1 MALYFTGGGG
11 GMFTEKSPSGS
22 SGKAY
27 SMWAVTTATWW
38 QCAPNGR
45 AVTKA
50 KRAQLLWALNL

>member
-11 GMFTEKSPSGS
+11 GMSTEKSPSGS

-27 SMWAVTTATWW
+27 TWAVTTATWW
-38 QCAPNGR
+38 QCTPNGR

-50 KRAQLLWALNL
+50 KRAQLFWALNL